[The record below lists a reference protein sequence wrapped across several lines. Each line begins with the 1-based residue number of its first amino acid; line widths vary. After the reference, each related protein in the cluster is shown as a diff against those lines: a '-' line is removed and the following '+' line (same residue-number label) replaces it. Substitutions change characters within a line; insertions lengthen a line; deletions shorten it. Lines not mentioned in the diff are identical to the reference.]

1 MSSATNP
8 PAESFR
14 LSQLIYDTRY
24 RSMTIQVVA
33 FALILAAIWFLG
45 RNIVHNL
52 EELGKDFN
60 FTFLSS
66 RAGYDI
72 NQRLIE
78 YSNDSTHG
86 RAALVGI
93 LNTLLVAFLGC
104 ITATILGVIAGVLR
118 LSKNWLVGRLM
129 TVYVEGFRNI
139 PLLLWIILIFA
150 VMTESMP
157 QPRSYRV
164 AEGVENPMVLFNSVA
179 ITNQGS
185 YIPRVIF
192 ADGAFLAFAIAL
204 ILGFVARKF
213 LRDWAFKRQA
223 DTGRYT
229 PTFPITI
236 AIFAILLIGT
246 NLVVTGLATS
256 RDQVL
261 LAVNADDGQTLE
273 SYFESGSRVDF
284 CLVPNSASA
293 LNATRLLDG
302 RGISYREV
310 SFGNLNAAIDGMAS
324 GNCSLL
330 SVPANDAA
338 TTIELVQQLSSLE
351 YQVNQSIFGI
361 SFGPQEQA
369 DVTLREPLAVGA
381 LDLEYFEGRAIE
393 VDYPEISE
401 RGIPRFE
408 GGSHLRN
415 SMIAL
420 WLALSL
426 YTGAFIAEN
435 VRAGILAVSRGQTE
449 AAFALG
455 LRPNRTMNLV
465 ILPQAMRV
473 IIPPLISQYLNLT
486 KNSSLAIAVGYMD
499 VRSTLGGITINQTGR
514 ELEGML
520 LLGLFYL
527 VTSLVISGAMNIYN
541 NSVKLKER

>member
-1 MSSATNP
+1 
-8 PAESFR
+8 
-14 LSQLIYDTRY
+14 
-24 RSMTIQVVA
+24 MTIQVIA

-45 RNIVHNL
+45 RNIVQNL
-52 EELGKDFN
+52 EALGKDFN
-60 FTFLSS
+60 FSFLSS

-104 ITATILGVIAGVLR
+104 ILATILGVIAGVLR
-118 LSKNWLVGRLM
+118 LSKNWIVGRLM

-150 VMTESMP
+150 VMTEATP
-157 QPRSYRV
+157 QPRDFRGDDAEASMLLGDGV
-164 AEGVENPMVLFNSVA
+164 AV
-179 ITNQGS
+179 TNRGIYVPNVVFTRS
-185 YIPRVIF
+185 LGGNEMTEE
-192 ADGAFLAFAIAL
+192 ADGVAAAVVPSASVMDWLLVLVLLVGGIFVSKAIGRWATKTQEATGIRPPATL
-204 ILGFVARKF
+204 WMQIGVILGPFVLAM
-213 LRDWAFKRQA
+213 L
-223 DTGRYT
+223 
-229 PTFPITI
+229 
-236 AIFAILLIGT
+236 
-246 NLVVTGLATS
+246 GLGAT
-256 RDQVL
+256 
-261 LAVNADDGQTLE
+261 
-273 SYFESGSRVDF
+273 
-284 CLVPNSASA
+284 
-293 LNATRLLDG
+293 
-302 RGISYREV
+302 
-310 SFGNLNAAIDGMAS
+310 
-324 GNCSLL
+324 
-330 SVPANDAA
+330 
-338 TTIELVQQLSSLE
+338 
-351 YQVNQSIFGI
+351 
-361 SFGPQEQA
+361 
-369 DVTLREPLAVGA
+369 
-381 LDLEYFEGRAIE
+381 LDLPVLQGFNFSG
-393 VDYPEISE
+393 
-401 RGIPRFE
+401 GI
-408 GGSHLRN
+408 HLRN
-415 SMIAL
+415 SLIAL

-426 YTGAFIAEN
+426 YTGAFIAEI
-435 VRAGILAVSRGQTE
+435 VRAGIMAVSKGQTE